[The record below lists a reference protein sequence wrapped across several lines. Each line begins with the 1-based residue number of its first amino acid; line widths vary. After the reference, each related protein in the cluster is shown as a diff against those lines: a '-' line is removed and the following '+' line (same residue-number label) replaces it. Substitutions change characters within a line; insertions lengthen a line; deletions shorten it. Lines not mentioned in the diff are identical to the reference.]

1 MGRALT
7 GECLHAFGKILLGHG
22 HSDVVHVLLQLCLP
36 RLSGNGAQ
44 NEKNLLMISNTMVLR
59 GAASVWRRL
68 HSQTQE
74 FLLKLFTLVD
84 PSLTDEGAHALAGRL
99 SAALVVEC
107 EYHLDPFT
115 KKFIK
120 TYGSTPQNLLNSRP
134 LLKAIGTKAKLGIFQ
149 AECMHADV
157 RGSLGKKG
165 ATKSLST
172 ASTELVLNRWHT
184 HHVQRF
190 GFKSVQDFWHRKL
203 FTGSKKSTWHVKRT
217 IAKVR
222 KGIARTNGWNLF
234 RRERIA
240 AIKNANPGVRRVVG
254 VPHWER
260 EISLAWNALALE
272 ERRLL
277 SSQSKIQNSLA
288 KMARPAVAHDE
299 PGHGPPGLAVAIAD
313 RIDMGPWATGDVS
326 DPTTPFTASQLA
338 DARAKFHVNKTTATV
353 KLRDQHKLVVAPDGL
368 EQFMDDIIRRKS
380 PPYCCQTLGICKR
393 EHQLLHHHAYGH
405 VLLMHRRMQQALQG
419 MIQDPTSLKYKSV
432 LLSFQARP
440 SRQGSGCFKTVV
452 ALKV

>member
-1 MGRALT
+1 M
-7 GECLHAFGKILLGHG
+7 
-22 HSDVVHVLLQLCLP
+22 
-36 RLSGNGAQ
+36 
-44 NEKNLLMISNTMVLR
+44 
-59 GAASVWRRL
+59 
-68 HSQTQE
+68 
-74 FLLKLFTLVD
+74 KLFTLVD
-84 PSLTDEGAHALAGRL
+84 PSLPEEGAHALAGRL

-149 AECMHADV
+149 AECMHAYV
-157 RGSLGKKG
+157 RSGLVKKG
-165 ATKSLST
+165 STKTLST
-172 ASTELVLNRWHT
+172 VSTELVLKKWHT

-203 FTGSKKSTWHVKRT
+203 STGSKKSIWHVKRT
-217 IAKVR
+217 IAKCR
-222 KGIARTNGWNLF
+222 SKGIRKMNGWGLF

-240 AIKNANPGVRRVVG
+240 AIKNANPGVRRVAG

-272 ERRLL
+272 DRRGLAM
-277 SSQSKIQNSLA
+277 QSKIQNSVT
-288 KMARPAVAHDE
+288 KMAHQMASRTAVAHDE

-338 DARAKFHVNKTTATV
+338 DARAKFHVKKTSATV

-419 MIQDPTSLKYKSV
+419 MIQDPISLKYKSV
-432 LLSFQARP
+432 LLSFQTRP